1 MRAFLKAVDERVWMA
16 IEEGW
21 RCPMTIQDGIE
32 KSKPMSLWST
42 DEMEKANCN
51 SKAMHA
57 LFNAVSTNQLK
68 VIANCEVAR
77 EAWEKLRI
85 KNEGTDAV
93 KKSRLRSLAKSF
105 ENLSMEED
113 ETVAEFHAKLCDV
126 ANESYALGKTYSNA
140 KLVRKVL
147 GVLPKRFKSKV
158 TSIEEMRDVE
168 ELDLDE
174 LIGSLQNYE
183 MTLSRW
189 KKDKKIKEVVKDRS
203 ENNIAF
209 VNKEEKRNTPELPE
223 TLSDDTL
230 ALLTKNYA
238 KFLKKNYKKN
248 GASGKENSSGPR
260 RNVSNNFRNL
270 NSNGEKKYRGIQCH
284 ECNGF
289 GHIQA
294 ECANTLK
301 KKKALAVTW
310 SDSED
315 DKNSSNSEGSEC
327 DKQVIAFLAKEGQEQ
342 ENEEDD
348 VDSEI
353 STADSDGRQQAYEA
367 MFDQWEQ
374 MAKQVKAL
382 GTVKGKLEID
392 KISLEAQVV
401 DLTLQISEKK
411 QGD

>member
-1 MRAFLKAVDERVWMA
+1 
-16 IEEGW
+16 
-21 RCPMTIQDGIE
+21 MTIQDGIE

-113 ETVAEFHAKLCDV
+113 ETVAEFHAKLCGV

-140 KLVRKVL
+140 KSVRKVL

-183 MTLSRW
+183 MTL
-189 KKDKKIKEVVKDRS
+189 
-203 ENNIAF
+203 
-209 VNKEEKRNTPELPE
+209 
-223 TLSDDTL
+223 
-230 ALLTKNYA
+230 
-238 KFLKKNYKKN
+238 
-248 GASGKENSSGPR
+248 
-260 RNVSNNFRNL
+260 
-270 NSNGEKKYRGIQCH
+270 
-284 ECNGF
+284 
-289 GHIQA
+289 
-294 ECANTLK
+294 
-301 KKKALAVTW
+301 
-310 SDSED
+310 
-315 DKNSSNSEGSEC
+315 
-327 DKQVIAFLAKEGQEQ
+327 
-342 ENEEDD
+342 
-348 VDSEI
+348 
-353 STADSDGRQQAYEA
+353 
-367 MFDQWEQ
+367 
-374 MAKQVKAL
+374 
-382 GTVKGKLEID
+382 
-392 KISLEAQVV
+392 
-401 DLTLQISEKK
+401 
-411 QGD
+411 